1 MGELIAFC
9 LIMAGICYGFA
20 LVVTIVGVVCIL
32 AKGALCALWHTI
44 AR

>member
-9 LIMAGICYGFA
+9 LIVWACVWGAAIVFAIAGS
-20 LVVTIVGVVCIL
+20 LCIL
-32 AKGALCALWHTI
+32 AKGALCALWHNI

>member
-9 LIMAGICYGFA
+9 LIVWASVWAFA
-20 LVVTIVGVVCIL
+20 VAFAIVGAVFIL
-32 AKGALCALWHTI
+32 AKGALCALWHNI